1 MRVFCRSLR
10 RVLRVEV
17 ADGGALGGGGGV
29 RREGGVDVV
38 RGDVS
43 CKKLTAEDA
52 EERRDTAPLCG
63 LRVPCVDS
71 SGSCFD
77 RLDKDFCTN
86 PLASCPRRRASM
98 PAIAQSSQG
107 EMDSRFRGNDD
118 RGQFGGLM
126 LRRARHEAFTIMNPL
141 PEPEIGRA
149 SCSGRVCQYV

>member
-1 MRVFCRSLR
+1 MYDSLGEKFDVFVLFNDTATTEIYTYLHTLSLHDAR
-10 RVLRVEV
+10 PIC
-17 ADGGALGGGGGV
+17 
-29 RREGGVDVV
+29 
-38 RGDVS
+38 

-63 LRVPCVDS
+63 LRVPCGDS

-141 PEPEIGRA
+141 PEPVEGRVRSIRKIGRE
-149 SCSGRVCQYV
+149 